1 MKKKNIN
8 KFLKSGYYVFD
19 IQDQKKL
26 KYLRNNILKETK
38 KIIKKKISL
47 EKVHKYI
54 KPENLNSFK
63 LNIYSSIN
71 SNKAFLKKYFEI
83 CKNELI
89 ELCGNEIAMQRKIS
103 LSIQIPGDDSALLPT
118 HSDVWSGC
126 SPFEVVFWLPLV
138 NMRR

>member
-1 MKKKNIN
+1 MM
-8 KFLKSGYYVFD
+8 
-19 IQDQKKL
+19 

-71 SNKAFLKKYFEI
+71 SNNFYSFKYS
-83 CKNELI
+83 N
-89 ELCGNEIAMQRKIS
+89 
-103 LSIQIPGDDSALLPT
+103 
-118 HSDVWSGC
+118 
-126 SPFEVVFWLPLV
+126 
-138 NMRR
+138 